1 MLTLLVGDEFIVR
14 GAVITGPVSRRLT
27 PGRGRLQTSSP
38 SVTRLPIDRG
48 ATAEADSEAD
58 PDKRPFRDF
67 GFLVIGIVGLLI
79 GAVLTVDGS
88 VFIARA
94 MTRLR
99 LQ

>member
-1 MLTLLVGDEFIVR
+1 MESYNPGCTRIGSFNADVADGRSDNIAGMVTLLVGDEFMV
-14 GAVITGPVSRRLT
+14 
-27 PGRGRLQTSSP
+27 
-38 SVTRLPIDRG
+38 RG

-58 PDKRPFRDF
+58 QGKRPFRDF

-79 GAVLTVDGS
+79 RVVHTVDGS
-88 VFIARA
+88 VSIGRA